1 MFVSKLAA
9 AAAFVAVIGAT
20 NSHASPASEGAAHT
34 SQGSGK
40 HENTDAVHGKERS
53 VTTGTLAECRPSS
66 VNCPV
71 GDSSGS
77 SVITTD
83 SLPIGSTGDRGNT
96 ISESDYPTSVGSG
109 SMGSGATGSPAGP
122 APGPT
127 NGIGR

>member
-1 MFVSKLAA
+1 MCVSKLAA
-9 AAAFVAVIGAT
+9 AAAFAAVFCTA
-20 NSHASPASEGAAHT
+20 NSYASPASEGAAVS
-34 SQGSGK
+34 SQAADKIDS
-40 HENTDAVHGKERS
+40 TDAVRGQKGS

-83 SLPIGSTGDRGNT
+83 SMPIGSAGDRGKT

>member
-9 AAAFVAVIGAT
+9 AAAFAAVIGAA
-20 NSHASPASEGAAHT
+20 NSHASPASEGAAH
-34 SQGSGK
+34 SGQAGGK
-40 HENTDAVHGKERS
+40 HENTDAVRGKERS
-53 VTTGTLAECRPSS
+53 VPTGTLAECRPSS

-83 SLPIGSTGDRGNT
+83 SMPIGSAGERGKT

-127 NGIGR
+127 IGIGR